1 MQLAAVSHIRC
12 IHSYAC
18 MLHIIGLLHHI
29 ALLTF
34 DLVSVLFHLCLLCY
48 SVHHCSRSAMLC
60 RSCVLCLWTKFGRLW
75 WPSWW
80 AVRQQCSRQA
90 SEGQNGACHSEPSR
104 HSHHWPHLHPLI
116 GLQAFLV
123 SRLCPPMTKV
133 SH

>member
-1 MQLAAVSHIRC
+1 MQQLSDIYAASILTLGCYTSLACC
-12 IHSYAC
+12 ICSPLALC
-18 MLHIIGLLHHI
+18 LFVLSSALGV
-29 ALLTF
+29 ALL
-34 DLVSVLFHLCLLCY
+34 LRHCL
-48 SVHHCSRSAMLC
+48 RSALMC
-60 RSCVLCLWTKFGRLW
+60 RSCVLCFWTESGRLW

-133 SH
+133 SL